1 MQKTQTEGVW
11 VDCAPQR
18 LSWSGLVQKLSSSN
32 SIDSD
37 SEHSGADDC
46 SDTGKLHTIFS
57 SFKLSLL
64 FKLHGL
70 FIVSELSVIS
80 SPSKGLRFI
89 LGLSEISCTLKVSS
103 YREARWCMWRL
114 LIWFWHV
121 LNVVLLNCLGLASVF
136 LDTSDICSTLGLEN
150 RIMM

>member
-1 MQKTQTEGVW
+1 M
-11 VDCAPQR
+11 
-18 LSWSGLVQKLSSSN
+18 QKLSSSN

-80 SPSKGLRFI
+80 PSKGLKFV
-89 LGLSEISCTLKVSS
+89 LGLSEISCTLKVT
-103 YREARWCMWRL
+103 
-114 LIWFWHV
+114 
-121 LNVVLLNCLGLASVF
+121 VF
-136 LDTSDICSTLGLEN
+136 IVKHGDVCEDC
-150 RIMM
+150 